1 MLTETAVIK
10 LKEGAGEDFPTMADE
25 LVSGFDARRRLSG
38 IGVEEKVQKWRETV
52 EKKEAL
58 LVKSRNRVAL
68 MRVVD
73 DFLSF

>member
-10 LKEGAGEDFPTMADE
+10 LKEGAREDFPAVADE
-25 LVSGFDARRRLSG
+25 LVSGFDARRRVSG
-38 IGVEEKVQKWRETV
+38 IRVEEKVRKWRETV